1 MRLILLICS
10 FVSNFDALSLL
21 FNFFQESHLDTF
33 NFVRK
38 SAIKMGRL
46 HTHNHGKSHSIRPI
60 DLKKPDWVKQT
71 NEEIEALIVKYA
83 KDGMTASQIGLKL
96 RDQHAIP
103 LVKPIIKK
111 TITDVLK
118 DNKLIPEIPE
128 DLNNIVM
135 KAVNLQKHL
144 KDNKSDSRNVR
155 ALELVEAKVHR
166 LSTHYK
172 KRGLIDQKWKY
183 KSVVA
188 QLE

>member
-1 MRLILLICS
+1 
-10 FVSNFDALSLL
+10 
-21 FNFFQESHLDTF
+21 
-33 NFVRK
+33 
-38 SAIKMGRL
+38 MGRM

-60 DLKKPDWVKQT
+60 ELKKPDWVKM
-71 NEEIEALIVKYA
+71 ESKEIEELIIKYA
-83 KDGMTASQIGLKL
+83 KDGMTSSMIGIKL

-103 LVKPIIKK
+103 LVKPILNK
-111 TITDVLK
+111 TVSQVLK
-118 DNKLIPEIPE
+118 ENKLTPEIPE

-155 ALELVEAKVHR
+155 SLELVEAKVHR
-166 LSTHYK
+166 LSAHYK
-172 KRGLIDQKWKY
+172 KKGILPKKWKY